1 VERDRRWGE
10 LIGFPLGR
18 IALNITLKPII
29 DSWPFLLKALWI
41 TVSLSIS
48 SMLLGLVIG
57 IIVGT
62 LRTYGGR
69 LVNAVLGF
77 YVDTMRSIPLLVVL
91 VWTFFAFPLVVGRSL
106 DAMTAGII
114 GLGVHLGAYVAETI
128 RAGLTSV
135 RRNQM
140 QAGLALGMSRLQA
153 IRTIVLPQALIRMMP
168 ALGSLFVIAIKDS
181 AIASVI
187 AVPELLRQ
195 TQIVAGKTY
204 RPFELYT
211 AAMIVYFLL
220 CYPVARLVDRAYRRL
235 QRLGSS

>member
-1 VERDRRWGE
+1 MGGSVPSALCRT
-10 LIGFPLGR
+10 
-18 IALNITLKPII
+18 ALNITLKPII
-29 DSWPFLLKALWI
+29 DSWPFLLKALWV
-41 TVSLSIS
+41 TVSLSVA

-57 IIVGT
+57 ILVGT

-69 LVNAVLGF
+69 FVNAVLGF

-220 CYPVARLVDRAYRRL
+220 CYPVARLVDRVYRRL
-235 QRLGSS
+235 QHLGSS

>member
-1 VERDRRWGE
+1 MERDRRWGE

-128 RAGLTSV
+128 RAGLT
-135 RRNQM
+135 
-140 QAGLALGMSRLQA
+140 
-153 IRTIVLPQALIRMMP
+153 
-168 ALGSLFVIAIKDS
+168 
-181 AIASVI
+181 
-187 AVPELLRQ
+187 
-195 TQIVAGKTY
+195 
-204 RPFELYT
+204 
-211 AAMIVYFLL
+211 
-220 CYPVARLVDRAYRRL
+220 
-235 QRLGSS
+235 

>member
-1 VERDRRWGE
+1 
-10 LIGFPLGR
+10 
-18 IALNITLKPII
+18 LNITLKPII
-29 DSWPFLLKALWI
+29 DSWPFLLKALWV
-41 TVSLSIS
+41 TVSLSVA

-57 IIVGT
+57 ILVGT

-211 AAMIVYFLL
+211 AAMVVYFLL
-220 CYPVARLVDRAYRRL
+220 CYPVARLVDRVYRRL
-235 QRLGSS
+235 QHLGSS

>member
-1 VERDRRWGE
+1 VGGSVPSALCRT
-10 LIGFPLGR
+10 
-18 IALNITLKPII
+18 ALNITLKPII
-29 DSWPFLLKALWI
+29 DSWPFLLKALWV
-41 TVSLSIS
+41 TVSLSVA

-57 IIVGT
+57 IVVGT

-69 LVNAVLGF
+69 LANAVLGF

-220 CYPVARLVDRAYRRL
+220 CYPVARLVDRVYRRL
-235 QRLGSS
+235 QHLGSS

>member
-1 VERDRRWGE
+1 VGGSVPSALCRT
-10 LIGFPLGR
+10 
-18 IALNITLKPII
+18 ALNITLKPII
-29 DSWPFLLKALWI
+29 DSWPFLLKALWV
-41 TVSLSIS
+41 TVSLSVA

-57 IIVGT
+57 IVVGT

-220 CYPVARLVDRAYRRL
+220 CYPVARLVDRVYRRL
-235 QRLGSS
+235 QHLGSS

>member
-1 VERDRRWGE
+1 MGID
-10 LIGFPLGR
+10 LQ
-18 IALNITLKPII
+18 PILA
-29 DSWPFLLKALWI
+29 SWPFLAKALGM
-41 TVSLSIS
+41 TMFVSILSALVGI
-48 SMLLGLVIG
+48 VIG
-57 IIVGT
+57 IVVGG

-69 LVNAVLGF
+69 AADIVLGF
-77 YVDTMRSIPLLVVL
+77 YVDTMRAIPLLAVL
-91 VWTFFAFPLVVGRSL
+91 VWTFFAFPLVIGHSL
-106 DAMTAGII
+106 GAVTAAVV
-114 GLGVHLGAYVAETI
+114 GLGIHLGAYVAETI

-140 QAGLALGMSRLQA
+140 QAALALGMSRFQA
-153 IRTIVLPQALIRMMP
+153 VRTIILPQALIRMLP

-195 TQIVAGKTY
+195 TQIVAGKTF

-220 CYPVARLVDRAYRRL
+220 CYPVARGVDRIYRRL
-235 QRLGSS
+235 AHLGAS

>member
-1 VERDRRWGE
+1 M
-10 LIGFPLGR
+10 
-18 IALNITLKPII
+18 NITLKPII
-29 DSWPFLLKALWI
+29 DSWPFLLKALWV
-41 TVSLSIS
+41 TVSLSVA

-57 IIVGT
+57 IVVGT

-220 CYPVARLVDRAYRRL
+220 CYPVARLVDRVYRRL
-235 QRLGSS
+235 QHLGSS